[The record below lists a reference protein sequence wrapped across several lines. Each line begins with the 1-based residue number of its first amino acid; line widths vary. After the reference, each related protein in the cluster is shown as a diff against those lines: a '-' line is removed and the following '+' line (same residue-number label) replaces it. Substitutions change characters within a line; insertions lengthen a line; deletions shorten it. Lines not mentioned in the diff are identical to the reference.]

1 MGGMDTAAS
10 SAPALTLL
18 LAAWAVPLALS
29 LLWCTRFTRGVG
41 VALAPWG
48 AVPALALAIWALT
61 RADLAEGEVLFAAL
75 PFLFTGVH
83 LSLDLTGTI
92 FLLFTSILWV
102 AGGVFSARYHAD
114 DERRH
119 PFFVLFLLTMA
130 GNLGLVVAGDLL
142 GFYLFFALMTFA
154 AYGLVVHDR
163 SEAALRAG
171 RIYIILAI
179 LGELALLTGL
189 LSLGVAADGVPLFGS
204 QMEGVWATLH
214 EGHPTAFPTLVTGTL
229 LALGLGVKAGLVPL
243 HLWLPLAHPVA
254 PTAASA
260 LLSGAMIKA
269 GLLGWIRVLPAETS
283 LPLLAGGFLVLG
295 VFGAFYGVVCGVAQD
310 DPKTVL
316 AYSSVSQMGYMAMG
330 TGLLLHEPEL
340 APLALAAIGTYALH
354 HGLAKGALFL
364 SVGLADKVPGR
375 PASQRTAEPE
385 VDSDRADED
394 PSVQEAAPAPDR
406 RGTWILTATA
416 LPALALAGLPL
427 TTGSLAKNTLKDGLA
442 ELGGAAYSILDPL
455 LLVAAFGT
463 TLLLARF
470 LSTLARRRREALTN
484 QKAKSLATAGENGA
498 YQGGTRG
505 LVLPW
510 ILLVG
515 IGTTGAIWIPTL
527 LPSPE
532 GVPLPGALDGWLVG
546 LLPVL
551 LGALVGWGLSVRPN
565 VLGSLRTIRIPAG
578 DALIPVERGLAWLP
592 LPKQE
597 ALVTRTEEW
606 AALRWAQ
613 LAPVT
618 RMADRW
624 ARGDI
629 RSMEGVFLGSLV
641 LGLALALVAL
651 LLVP

>member
-1 MGGMDTAAS
+1 MGGMDVATS
-10 SAPALTLL
+10 SAPALGLL
-18 LAAWAVPLALS
+18 IAAWGVPMALS
-29 LLWCTRFTRGVG
+29 LLWCSRFTRGVG
-41 VALAPWG
+41 LALAPWG

-61 RADLAEGEVLFAAL
+61 RTELAEGEVLFADL

-83 LSLDLTGTI
+83 LSLDLTGAI

-102 AGGVFSARYHAD
+102 AGGAFAARYHAD

-119 PFFVLFLLTMA
+119 PFFVLFVLTMA

-142 GFYLFFALMTFA
+142 AFYLFFALMTFA
-154 AYGLVVHDR
+154 AYGLVAHDR
-163 SEAALRAG
+163 SDAALRAG

-189 LSLGVAADGVPLFGS
+189 ISLGVAADGVPLFGS
-204 QMEGVWATLH
+204 QMEGVWEILH
-214 EGHPTAFPTLVTGTL
+214 EGHPTALPVLATGTL
-229 LALGLGVKAGLVPL
+229 LALGFGVKAGLVPL

-330 TGLLLHEPEL
+330 TGLLLHDPEL
-340 APLALAAIGTYALH
+340 APLALAAIGVYALH

-364 SVGLADKVPGR
+364 SVGVADKVPGG
-375 PASQRTAEPE
+375 PDPHRTGET
-385 VDSDRADED
+385 
-394 PSVQEAAPAPDR
+394 PSGPDR
-406 RGTWILTATA
+406 RGTWILTATS

-442 ELGGAAYSILDPL
+442 ELGGTAYSILDPL

-470 LSTLARRRREALTN
+470 LSTLARRRREALAN
-484 QKAKSLATAGENGA
+484 QHSKSLAPAGKVVAANGGRA
-498 YQGGTRG
+498 QGTHG

-515 IGTTGAIWIPTL
+515 IGTTGVVWIPTL
-527 LPSPE
+527 IPSPE
-532 GVPLPGALDGWLVG
+532 AVALPAALDGWLVG

-551 LGALVGWGLSVRPN
+551 LGALVGWGLSVRPT

-578 DALIPVERGLAWLP
+578 DALIPVEHGLGRLTLP
-592 LPKQE
+592 SQE
-597 ALVTRTEEW
+597 ALVTRAEGW
-606 AALRWAQ
+606 AARKMAQ
-613 LAPVT
+613 LSPVIRT
-618 RMADRW
+618 ADRW

-641 LGLALALVAL
+641 LGLALALAGL